1 MKLCSIDDELHYLSF
16 YTFTKQNEPWE
27 NFGKIEN
34 SKKNMDLPLNLITS
48 PDQIQ
53 IPSPTRN
60 SFSQN
65 LFSQNIFLTQL
76 SHCHHRFCCHSNGM
90 LCCHSS
96 RTPRSHGNRIVYSCH
111 SKAVTNS
118 CIRRHQFDSV
128 IFLIFRTFDANV
140 VLENIHSALGFI
152 LCPFPR
158 FQ

>member
-1 MKLCSIDDELHYLSF
+1 
-16 YTFTKQNEPWE
+16 
-27 NFGKIEN
+27 
-34 SKKNMDLPLNLITS
+34 MDLPLNLITS

-65 LFSQNIFLTQL
+65 LFSQKIFLTQ
-76 SHCHHRFCCHSNGM
+76 SHGHHRFCS
-90 LCCHSS
+90 HSS